1 MAATYDQLRDALRD
15 TLEAKGVLR
24 DVRARMQ
31 AEVFASVNEP
41 DDVRPAL
48 NNDKLLLNELICE
61 YLEFSGYRNALSVFL
76 IEAGQPEER
85 LRRDILASQLNLP
98 LPQATI
104 SGHESAGAQIP
115 LLYGLLSP
123 NEGTGGGAPPR
134 TRSWQTY
141 GAVEFSSGRA
151 RGE

>member
-1 MAATYDQLRDALRD
+1 MYACRALRFPPPASILGAHAR
-15 TLEAKGVLR
+15 T
-24 DVRARMQ
+24 RAQTPR
-31 AEVFASVNEP
+31 AIHLCLW
-41 DDVRPAL
+41 RGPA
-48 NNDKLLLNELICE
+48 
-61 YLEFSGYRNALSVFL
+61 
-76 IEAGQPEER
+76 
-85 LRRDILASQLNLP
+85 RR
-98 LPQATI
+98 
-104 SGHESAGAQIP
+104 P